1 MTLFSLSVD
10 DQNDY
15 LKLGLAWEASV
26 LREAIPIVFMNMVRF
41 ILLEIKLKSLL
52 KFQLKFIFVGG
63 IATHFIKVHN
73 LNGDPGLFGLKIHI
87 CCSWAFFE

>member
-52 KFQLKFIFVGG
+52 KFQLKFICWGNYNPLYKSYQFEWGPWALLVE
-63 IATHFIKVHN
+63 N
-73 LNGDPGLFGLKIHI
+73 LHLLFLSI
-87 CCSWAFFE
+87 FE